1 MRLFAGAVF
10 RGAVA
15 LGLQLL
21 LVGCAVQPATDPAA
35 QPPAQAAAEA
45 AVPAQASA
53 STQSLI
59 DTNETLVAS
68 SGRQVS
74 VRVLRP
80 AVCNACGLIVFSHG
94 ANASPGRY
102 DVLLRAWAT
111 GGWVVAAP
119 LHVDSEEHPERS
131 KYPQNDS
138 LGLRLEDYDL
148 IVSRYSGKDS
158 ASPLP
163 GVGFSGEVIA
173 AGHSYGALIAQIA
186 GGARLDAG
194 FAPLVT
200 RSPLPLAV
208 VAISPPGPIP
218 NYVSSAGWSKV
229 SVPQLVV
236 SGTTDVV
243 PGMAPEWSLHMVSY
257 SAAPTGKA
265 YALVFESMDHYFNGA
280 YGRLKPTDAAAEQAV
295 AQLNAEVLRFAK
307 AIRDQDPDMA
317 QDWIA
322 NIVTAPAR

>member
-1 MRLFAGAVF
+1 
-10 RGAVA
+10 
-15 LGLQLL
+15 LQLL

-35 QPPAQAAAEA
+35 QPPAQAAAGA
-45 AVPAQASA
+45 AVPAPAPA
-53 STQSLI
+53 TTQSLI

-68 SGRQVS
+68 SGRQVA

-131 KYPQNDS
+131 KYQQSDS
-138 LGLRLEDYDL
+138 LRMRLEDYDL
-148 IVSRYSGKDS
+148 IV
-158 ASPLP
+158 ASQLP
-163 GVGFSGEVIA
+163 GVALSGEVIA

-186 GGARLDAG
+186 GGARLDAA
-194 FAPLVT
+194 FAPIVT

-208 VAISPPGPIP
+208 IAISPPGPIP
-218 NYVSSAGWSKV
+218 NYVTSAGWSKV

-243 PGMAPEWSLHMVSY
+243 PGMAPEWSLHMASY
-257 SAAPTGKA
+257 NAAPAGKA
-265 YALVFESMDHYFNGA
+265 YALVFEAMDHYFNGA
-280 YGRLKPTDAAAEQAV
+280 YGRLKPTDAAADQAV
-295 AQLNAEVLRFAK
+295 AKLNAEVLRFAK
-307 AIRDQDPDMA
+307 AIRDHDPDMA

-322 NIVTAPAR
+322 NSVDGVTATAR